1 MDSTNFI
8 YTLARNAHHLLD
20 IIMKKL
26 FVQTFII
33 PLTFFFL
40 SCQSS
45 KMTSID
51 FSDGSYKGEIDKKG
65 KKNGIGFYV
74 WHDGSTYEGDFKD
87 DLRHGNGLFNWSN
100 GESYKGDYL
109 EDERTGLGIY
119 RWPDGSFYEGSFLKG
134 KRHGTGV
141 FQSIN
146 GVVYDGEWFDD
157 MQHGEGKLT
166 NLDKSLV
173 RGVWRNGKILTKPSI
188 LPKTAPK
195 PKLEIIELQ
204 PTPPTT
210 TINRSVQETS
220 AVNPTTFLQTE
231 SSLSPNI
238 KNNSATEKIPH
249 NLEVIPANEGPKL
262 NQPSQRKAD
271 LSIIEKSSILP
282 PVQNTPSLQI
292 KSKETTQTNSTNSN
306 IWTGT
311 VNDAENQFVTDLIDG
326 IDTVSY
332 AKTKIPFTGKM
343 QILDAEGSLIGEV
356 NLVDGRLHGEEVF
369 MDETGNITERNI
381 WEKGI
386 LKK

>member
-1 MDSTNFI
+1 
-8 YTLARNAHHLLD
+8 
-20 IIMKKL
+20 
-26 FVQTFII
+26 
-33 PLTFFFL
+33 
-40 SCQSS
+40 
-45 KMTSID
+45 MTSID

-65 KKNGIGFYV
+65 KKNGKGFYV

-146 GVVYDGEWFDD
+146 GVVYDGLWFDD

-166 NLDKSLV
+166 NPDKSLV
-173 RGVWRNGKILTKPSI
+173 RGVWRNGKIITKPSI
-188 LPKTAPK
+188 LPETASK

-210 TINRSVQETS
+210 TINRSVPVTS
-220 AVNPTTFLQTE
+220 AVDPTASLQTQ
-231 SSLSPNI
+231 SLRLSPNK
-238 KNNSATEKIPH
+238 KNVTVTEKIPP
-249 NLEVIPANEGPKL
+249 NLQVIPANEGSKL
-262 NQPSQRKAD
+262 NQPTQRKAD
-271 LSIIEKSSILP
+271 LSLNETSSILP
-282 PVQNTPSLQI
+282 TVQITPPLQI
-292 KSKETTQTNSTNSN
+292 KIKEMTQTNSTNSN

-311 VNDAENQFVTDLIDG
+311 VNEAENQFVTDLIDG
-326 IDTVSY
+326 IDTVSD

-343 QILDAEGSLIGEV
+343 QILDQEGSLIGEV
-356 NLVDGRLHGEEVF
+356 NLIDGRLHGEEIF
-369 MDETGNITERNI
+369 MDETGTITERNI

-386 LKK
+386 RIK

>member
-1 MDSTNFI
+1 
-8 YTLARNAHHLLD
+8 
-20 IIMKKL
+20 MKKL

-33 PLTFFFL
+33 SFTFSFL

-65 KKNGIGFYV
+65 KKNGKGFYV
-74 WHDGSTYEGDFKD
+74 WHDGSTYEGDFRD

-100 GESYKGDYL
+100 GQSYKGDYL

-134 KRHGTGV
+134 KRHGSGV
-141 FQSIN
+141 YQSIN
-146 GVVYDGEWFDD
+146 GVIYDGEWFDD

-166 NLDKSLV
+166 DPDKGLI
-173 RGVWRNGKILTKPSI
+173 RGVWRNGKITTKPSI
-188 LPKTAPK
+188 LPSTAPK

-210 TINRSVQETS
+210 TINRSVPETS
-220 AVNPTTFLQTE
+220 AVDPTATLQSE
-231 SSLSPNI
+231 SLLSPNI
-238 KNNSATEKIPH
+238 NNNSATEKIPSDFQ
-249 NLEVIPANEGPKL
+249 VISANEGSNL
-262 NQPSQRKAD
+262 NQPTQRKAD
-271 LSIIEKSSILP
+271 LSVNRTSSILP
-282 PVQNTPSLQI
+282 TVQNTPPLQI
-292 KSKETTQTNSTNSN
+292 KTKETTQTNSTNSN

-311 VNDAENQFVTDLIDG
+311 VNEAENQFVTDLIDG
-326 IDTVSY
+326 IDTVSD

-343 QILDAEGSLIGEV
+343 QILDQEGSLIGEV
-356 NLVDGRLHGEEVF
+356 NLIDGRLHGEEIF
-369 MDETGNITERNI
+369 MDETGTITERNI

-386 LKK
+386 RIK